1 MKITA
6 LPIDVYR
13 QAGAFPTAKNDAA
26 VTADAAKAQ
35 KTGVITLPGNKETK
49 AGAVAAQRG
58 PSPFA
63 GVLSTEEKTL
73 LVKYFARF
81 GDDAPTAPAYGVE
94 ARTNPV
100 TFTGINLD
108 VKV

>member
-13 QAGAFPTAKNDAA
+13 QAGAFPAGKNDAA
-26 VTADAAKAQ
+26 VTPDAAGAQ
-35 KTGVITLPGNKETK
+35 KTGVIRLPGNQETK
-49 AGAVAAQRG
+49 AGAIAVQRG

-63 GVLSTEEKTL
+63 GVLSDEEKNL

-81 GDDAPTAPAYGVE
+81 GDDAPSAPAYGVE
-94 ARTNPV
+94 ARNNPV

>member
-13 QAGAFPTAKNDAA
+13 QAGAFPAGKKDGAVTTDAA
-26 VTADAAKAQ
+26 GTQKA
-35 KTGVITLPGNKETK
+35 GVITLPGNKDAK
-49 AGAVAAQRG
+49 AAAVAAQRG

-63 GVLSTEEKTL
+63 GVLSAEEKNL

-81 GDDAPTAPAYGVE
+81 GDDAPSAPVYGVE
-94 ARTNPV
+94 ARNNPA

>member
-13 QAGAFPTAKNDAA
+13 QAGAFPAGRNDAV
-26 VTADAAKAQ
+26 VTPDAGGAQ
-35 KTGVITLPGNKETK
+35 KAGAITLPGNTETK

-58 PSPFA
+58 SSPFA
-63 GVLSTEEKTL
+63 GVLSGEEKNL

-81 GDDAPTAPAYGVE
+81 GDDAPSAPAYG
-94 ARTNPV
+94 ADSRSSQV